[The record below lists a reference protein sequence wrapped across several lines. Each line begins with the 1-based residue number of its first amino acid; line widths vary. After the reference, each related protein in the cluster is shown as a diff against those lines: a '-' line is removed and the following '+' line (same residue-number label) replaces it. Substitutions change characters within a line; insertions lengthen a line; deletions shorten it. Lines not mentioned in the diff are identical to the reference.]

1 MTLRHAVL
9 GTVAILLL
17 GACVSASGATK
28 TPAAAPAAP
37 APAAPAPAAQAPAA
51 ATPAKV
57 AELTGIE
64 AFRGSWV
71 GATQGEGDS
80 RRAAAL
86 VVDASADGGLFL
98 RWRSAEGANDGAGAT
113 GPLTMR
119 ENTALFPPGKT
130 PGVWSTRL
138 ESGARAKARL
148 EGSVLTTELTAS
160 TGGKTEV
167 QSYRRTLTAPG
178 KLSLRYTRTVGGKV
192 EDTIDADFV
201 KLP

>member
-28 TPAAAPAAP
+28 TPAAT
-37 APAAPAPAAQAPAA
+37 PAAPAPAAQAPSAPV
-51 ATPAKV
+51 TPAKV

-86 VVDASADGGLFL
+86 VIDASADGGLFL
-98 RWRSAEGANDGAGAT
+98 RWRSAEGPSDGANAT

-130 PGVWSTRL
+130 PGLWSTRL

-178 KLSLRYTRTVGGKV
+178 KLSLRYTRTVSGKV

>member
-1 MTLRHAVL
+1 MRHAVL

-28 TPAAAPAAP
+28 TPAAAPAAQTP
-37 APAAPAPAAQAPAA
+37 GAQAPAA
-51 ATPAKV
+51 SATPAKV

-71 GATQGEGDS
+71 GATQGEGDT

-98 RWRSAEGANDGAGAT
+98 RWRSAEGSSDGQADAGDA
-113 GPLTMR
+113 LKMR

-130 PGVWSTRL
+130 PGAWAATL
-138 ESGARAKARL
+138 DSGARATARL
-148 EGSVLTTELTAS
+148 AGSVLTTELTAS
-160 TGGKTEV
+160 AGGKTEV

-178 KLSLRYTRTVGGKV
+178 KMSLRYTRTVAGKV

>member
-1 MTLRHAVL
+1 MTLQHTVL

-37 APAAPAPAAQAPAA
+37 AQAAAAAP

-71 GATQGEGDS
+71 GASQGEGDT

-86 VVDASADGGLFL
+86 VIDASADGGLFL
-98 RWRSAEGANDGAGAT
+98 RWRSAEGPSDGKPGAD
-113 GPLTMR
+113 PLTMR

-138 ESGARAKARL
+138 DSGARAKARL

-192 EDTIDADFV
+192 ETTIDADFV